1 MKHANSPCVA
11 LLACAAG
18 AFLPAAVCLAQ
29 EPQSIDQAAN
39 DPTASLMN
47 IQIADWNTFNYH
59 NSDESDNIISLR
71 SAIPFKI
78 GDQNN
83 IFRITLPIITD
94 HPFLGSGLSDT
105 TIFNLSTFDRSW
117 GRFGVGAVALLPTGG
132 SSRGTEKWGLGP
144 AFGFVNSSHKGFL
157 FGLFNQNLFTVAGD
171 GSRPDVNVSIVQP
184 IVNKSLGKGWSLGAS
199 EMSVTYDWENSR
211 WASLP
216 LGMSVSKIHKFG
228 KTPVQFS
235 GRYEHSFQDEGIT
248 GSDTLRFSV
257 KILMPTL

>member
-1 MKHANSPCVA
+1 MTHANNA
-11 LLACAAG
+11 AILLAGVAG
-18 AFLPAAVCLAQ
+18 VFLLNADCIAQ
-29 EPQSIDQAAN
+29 ESQSIEQAAN

-47 IQIADWNTFNYH
+47 IQISDWYTFNYH
-59 NSDESDNIISLR
+59 NADFSDNTIVLR

-78 GDQNN
+78 GAQNN
-83 IFRITLPIITD
+83 IFRVTLPIITD
-94 HPFLGSGLSDT
+94 NPILSNGLSDS

-132 SSRGTEKWGLGP
+132 SSRGAEKWGLGP

-157 FGLFNQNLFTVAGD
+157 FGLFNQNLFSVAGD
-171 GSRPDVNVSIVQP
+171 DSRADVNVSIIQP
-184 IVNKSLGKGWSLGAS
+184 ILNKSLGKGWSVGAS
-199 EMSVTYDWENSR
+199 EMSITYDWENSR

-216 LGMSVSKIHKFG
+216 LGMSLSKIHKFG

-235 GRYEHSFQDEGIT
+235 GQYEHNFQDQGIT

-257 KILMPTL
+257 KILMPTR

>member
-1 MKHANSPCVA
+1 MKHANSPCAA

-59 NSDESDNIISLR
+59 N
-71 SAIPFKI
+71 F
-78 GDQNN
+78 
-83 IFRITLPIITD
+83 FRITLPIITD

-235 GRYEHSFQDEGIT
+235 GQYEHNFQDEGIT